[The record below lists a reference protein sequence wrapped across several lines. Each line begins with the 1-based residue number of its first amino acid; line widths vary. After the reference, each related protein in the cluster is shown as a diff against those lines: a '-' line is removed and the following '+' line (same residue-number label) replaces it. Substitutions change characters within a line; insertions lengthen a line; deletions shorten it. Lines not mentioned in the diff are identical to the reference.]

1 VSAART
7 GLERESWLA
16 RNRKLLAEEPRLF
29 FQKLATW
36 LRPMRKDYRRRWD
49 RGLRRWLIRY
59 HTGILFDKVTWMGL
73 PAWKNV
79 LDAWVYQEIIHEV
92 RPEIIIEIGNA
103 HGGSTLYLANLLD
116 LLGRGD
122 VIAVDIDHSTFR
134 ARHPR
139 ITTVTGDS
147 LAPETLARVETL
159 AGGRLGL
166 VIHDG
171 DHSREHVLGDLR
183 AYAKFVQAGSYF
195 IVEDTIIDLFRA
207 GDGLG
212 SVNGPLGAV
221 EQFAREDSRFQIDT
235 EREAFVLTFNPRG
248 YLKRV
253 A

>member
-1 VSAART
+1 MST
-7 GLERESWLA
+7 TSTPPQRESWLA
-16 RNRKLLAEEPRLF
+16 RNRKLLAENPRLF
-29 FQKLATW
+29 LRKLATW

-59 HTGILFDKVTWMGL
+59 HTAILFDKVTWMGL

-79 LDAWVYQEIIHEV
+79 LDAWVYQEIVHEM

-116 LLGRGD
+116 LVGRGD
-122 VIAVDIDHSTFR
+122 VIAVDIDHSQFR

-147 LAPETLARVETL
+147 LAPETLAQVEAL
-159 AGGRLGL
+159 AHGRQGL

-171 DHSREHVLGDLR
+171 DHGREHVLGDLK
-183 AYAKFVQAGSYF
+183 AYAKFVQVGGYF
-195 IVEDTIIDLFRA
+195 VVEDTIIDLFKA

-221 EQFAREDSRFQIDT
+221 ERFVREHPCFQIDGD
-235 EREAFVLTFNPRG
+235 REAFVLTFNPRG

-253 A
+253 G